1 MIPLYGR
8 ATRTS
13 GFASLERTVWR
24 LTTDRHSE
32 NPPGSANAYLC
43 SPGESAPSGFPL
55 AFTRG
60 GEADAGASIG
70 LPFELDHLDHG
81 DIVSTGKDGQRL
93 RVLWR
98 KNGSAN
104 SFLVTERCDNY
115 CLMCSQPPK
124 KVIDDWLLNEAE
136 EAIRLLPD
144 DTREVGFTG
153 GEPTIYG
160 ERLLETL
167 SLCKQLIPK
176 AAIHV
181 LSNGRR
187 FSDSAYS
194 SAWAAIEHPDLMVG
208 IPIYGPEP
216 TSHDY
221 VVQARGAF
229 EETVR
234 GVVNLARL
242 TQQVEIRIV
251 VHRETVPVLVETCRW
266 IARNLPFIDKVAI
279 MGLEMMG
286 FARANVS
293 KVWID
298 PNEYRDTLSEA
309 VWLLKTSGISVMVYN
324 HQLCTVNQDVWDVCV
339 KSISD
344 WKNEFHS
351 ECEGCSVRTR
361 CGGFFHSTLLYG
373 APVKVKA
380 VRSSLDG

>member
-8 ATRTS
+8 AARTA
-13 GFASLERTVWR
+13 GFDLLERTVWR
-24 LTTDRHSE
+24 LTTDLRRAGY
-32 NPPGSANAYLC
+32 PASAEAYLC
-43 SPGESAPSGFPL
+43 APGEPAPEGFPL
-55 AFTRG
+55 VFTRG
-60 GEADAGASIG
+60 GAAEVPSIG
-70 LPFELDHLDHG
+70 LPVDLDHLAHG
-81 DIVSTGKDGQRL
+81 DIVATGADGKRL

-98 KNGSAN
+98 DNGNAN

-124 KVIDDWLLNEAE
+124 KAMDDWLLKEAV
-136 EAIRLLPD
+136 EAIHLLPP
-144 DTREVGFTG
+144 DTREIGFTG
-153 GEPTIYG
+153 GEPTLYG

-167 SLCKQLIPK
+167 QFCKIALPN
-176 AAIHV
+176 AAVHV
-181 LSNGRR
+181 LSNGRK
-187 FSDSAYS
+187 FSDADYA
-194 SAWAAIEHPDLMVG
+194 SAWAAVEHPDLMVG
-208 IPIYGPEP
+208 IPLYGPEAA
-216 TSHDY
+216 SHDY
-221 VVQARGAF
+221 VVQASGAF
-229 EETVR
+229 EQTVR
-234 GVVNLARL
+234 GIVNLARFG
-242 TQQVEIRIV
+242 QQVEVRIV

-266 IARNLPFIDKVAI
+266 IVRNLPFIDKVAL

-351 ECEGCSVRTR
+351 ECAGCSVRTR

-373 APVKVKA
+373 PPVKVKA
-380 VRSSLDG
+380 VRPSLGG